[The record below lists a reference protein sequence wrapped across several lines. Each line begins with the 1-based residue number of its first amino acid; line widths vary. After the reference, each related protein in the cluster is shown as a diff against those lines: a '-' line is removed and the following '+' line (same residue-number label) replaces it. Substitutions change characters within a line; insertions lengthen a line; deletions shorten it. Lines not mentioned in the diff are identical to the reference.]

1 MSGVERGRSRAW
13 DLDVGSGDGVDRTVG
28 VSDYPTVEWE
38 RQFALADLGHTVD
51 DEGNLTIEIIPWTG
65 CFPGKV
71 GEGESSGAGRRRT
84 CDSNRTVS
92 RPVAMF
98 RTRTAEWPT
107 VLITR
112 NPVRATGSSLS
123 WRLSDVVPSQIVT
136 KSPGANVG

>member
-1 MSGVERGRSRAW
+1 MEVATRKKQAAKTSAKKASHKHKK
-13 DLDVGSGDGVDRTVG
+13 LDEVGKR
-28 VSDYPTVEWE
+28 
-38 RQFALADLGHTVD
+38 
-51 DEGNLTIEIIPWTG
+51 DEGNLMIEIIPWTG

-84 CDSNRTVS
+84 CESNRTVS

>member
-1 MSGVERGRSRAW
+1 MTLPRGVWHWITSGEKSIRVTW
-13 DLDVGSGDGVDRTVG
+13 TK
-28 VSDYPTVEWE
+28 
-38 RQFALADLGHTVD
+38 HTVD
-51 DEGNLTIEIIPWTG
+51 EEGNLTIEIIPWTG